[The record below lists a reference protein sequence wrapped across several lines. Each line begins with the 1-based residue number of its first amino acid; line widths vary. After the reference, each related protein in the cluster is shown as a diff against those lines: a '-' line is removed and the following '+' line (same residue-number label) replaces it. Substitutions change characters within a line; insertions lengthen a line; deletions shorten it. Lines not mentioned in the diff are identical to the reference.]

1 MSFKDLGLN
10 ISLVE
15 RLNSD
20 GILEPTEV
28 QRLII
33 PRVLQGEDIV
43 VRSQTGSGKTLAY
56 LLPMI
61 HKIIGSGD
69 ASERLLVLVPTR
81 ELALQVGRVCR
92 QYSAFNVAVVYGGV
106 EYDPQIESLLSS
118 PKIVV
123 ATPGRL
129 QDLVEQ
135 GVGGLSEFSNFI
147 LDEVDQMVDMG
158 FRDAIM
164 ELAKLRAGECQTLCF
179 SATLP
184 DGVQEILEGVSHGMS
199 VVSCETQPL
208 VAQKITQSGFYV
220 EQSMMDQLLLHL
232 MRSKSPK
239 KSIVFCRSK
248 KMADRLTSIL
258 KESSIAAEAIHSDRS
273 QAAREHILRRFV
285 EGETTTLVAT
295 DLMARG
301 IDVDGVSHVF
311 NYGLPQNPEQYIHR
325 IGRTGR
331 AGAVGEAISLLCP
344 DEKKVL
350 DATCALMRQPIP
362 ITTQHPYMSSNIT
375 LALQGIA
382 PRKKSRK

>member
-135 GVGGLSEFSNFI
+135 GVGGLSEFPNFI